1 MNTKLILLKRIRPV
15 VYEVHINKIEQAKNI
30 LFCTTDKEFAENI
43 VKSFNNYE
51 KVKGQLSRV
60 KNDLAVKDIL
70 ISEISKASRKK
81 ISELNG
87 KVLSLQKK

>member
-1 MNTKLILLKRIRPV
+1 MTL
-15 VYEVHINKIEQAKNI
+15 EQAKNI

-43 VKSFNNYE
+43 VKSFNNYK
-51 KVKGQLSRV
+51 KVKGQLSRA

-87 KVLSLQKK
+87 EVLSLQKK